1 MAFVSF
7 PHPSSQFFTCSLSCL
22 LTCQIVIGKAT
33 LRLKRK
39 TPPFTPVISLIYLL
53 DDQRNFLQGTISCP
67 LEQPPTHAELAV
79 NVEIG
84 PRETMPVLL
93 AKSGSGSLIEDNEIL
108 SDMEVTD
115 SVKNL
120 ESLTGLTVLGT
131 VRPLP
136 VY

>member
-1 MAFVSF
+1 
-7 PHPSSQFFTCSLSCL
+7 
-22 LTCQIVIGKAT
+22 
-33 LRLKRK
+33 
-39 TPPFTPVISLIYLL
+39 
-53 DDQRNFLQGTISCP
+53 
-67 LEQPPTHAELAV
+67 
-79 NVEIG
+79 
-84 PRETMPVLL
+84 MPVLL